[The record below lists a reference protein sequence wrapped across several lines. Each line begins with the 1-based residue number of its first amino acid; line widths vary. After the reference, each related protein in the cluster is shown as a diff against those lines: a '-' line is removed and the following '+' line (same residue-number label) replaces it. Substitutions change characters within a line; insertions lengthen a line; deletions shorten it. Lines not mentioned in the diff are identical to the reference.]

1 MKIADI
7 PHNMKFKFG
16 PNLREVPKDQMGML
30 QGMLYIKEQL
40 NNDTYSDHEKST
52 MHGLLGYFLRIIG
65 EIEDSKKH
73 LNTAIELAEKTDN
86 QQSVFVNKIRLAN
99 TYQWENNF
107 KVSNKMFEELM
118 DTADK
123 DPHYRGYLD
132 FVYEHY
138 GKNLFDQ
145 KEFQRALDY
154 FNKALEIRKEK
165 GNEDLISATEH
176 AIATCSYKF

>member
-16 PNLREVPKDQMGML
+16 PNLREVPLAQMEML
-30 QGMLYIKEQL
+30 QGMVYIKEQL
-40 NNDTYSDHEKST
+40 NSNTYSDHEKST
-52 MHGLLGYFLRIIG
+52 MYGLLGYFLRIIG
-65 EIEDSKKH
+65 ELEESKKY
-73 LNTAIELAEKTDN
+73 LNQAIEVSEKTDN

-107 KVSNKMFEELM
+107 DVSNNMFEELLK
-118 DTADK
+118 TVEK
-123 DPHYRGYLD
+123 DPDYHVFLD
-132 FVYEHY
+132 FVYEHH

-154 FNKALEIRKEK
+154 FNKALEIRLEGGNKE
-165 GNEDLISATEH
+165 LISATEH
-176 AIATCSYKF
+176 AINTCSYKF